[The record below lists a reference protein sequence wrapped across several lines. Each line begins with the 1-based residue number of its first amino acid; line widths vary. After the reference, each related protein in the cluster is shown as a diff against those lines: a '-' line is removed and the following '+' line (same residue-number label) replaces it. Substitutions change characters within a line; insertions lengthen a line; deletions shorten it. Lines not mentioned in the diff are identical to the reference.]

1 MGWTGAVAVAALA
14 VTVPATLSAESS
26 LSLPVPVVIRVV
38 DNFGLSAPDVLTAK
52 TEAQTILQRVGLDV
66 SWVDCSRSAEAAVI
80 DCQRP
85 VGHGELIVRLV
96 PSRAK
101 PGDGS
106 VVMGYSIVD
115 PAARHACFATVSVD
129 LVESVAGAAGVDARS
144 LLGRAIAHEVGHL
157 LLNTSRHS
165 SAGLMRALWTRV
177 ELQRN
182 SSADWQFAKKEA
194 QIMRASLFVDA
205 N

>member
-1 MGWTGAVAVAALA
+1 MRWTGAVAVAALA
-14 VTVPATLSAESS
+14 VTIPATLPAEPSTS
-26 LSLPVPVVIRVV
+26 QPVPIVIRVV
-38 DNFGLSAPDVLTAK
+38 DSFGMPATSLLRAEN
-52 TEAQTILQRVGLDV
+52 EAHAILQRVGLEV
-66 SWVDCSRSAEAAVI
+66 SWVDCSQNKAVGVA

-85 VGHGELIVRLV
+85 VGRGELVVRLAE
-96 PSRAK
+96 SRAK
-101 PGDGS
+101 PGSGS
-106 VVMGYSIVD
+106 VAMGYSVVD
-115 PAARHACFATVSVD
+115 STARHSCFASVSVD

-157 LLNTSRHS
+157 LLNTSHHS